1 MVSRVVTPR
10 ETLAGTALGSSQ
22 KLTWQLDLFL
32 QMSNP
37 FSRIH
42 RSRVFTQETMTSIQ
56 QGT

>member
-22 KLTWQLDLFL
+22 KLTWQFDLFL

-37 FSRIH
+37 FFSKIKAECLPKRL
-42 RSRVFTQETMTSIQ
+42 
-56 QGT
+56 